1 MKISQT
7 PARHDIK
14 LLDVPLQVTMIR
26 WNATMQS
33 WCVLY
38 DFENSGYKE
47 VDLDKKG
54 MCLDVP

>member
-1 MKISQT
+1 
-7 PARHDIK
+7 
-14 LLDVPLQVTMIR
+14 
-26 WNATMQS
+26 MQS